1 MNTVTIKHW
10 KLFLDDE
17 RFPGKNVLG
26 SHRSLVICRSSQDA
40 IDRCLELKSLPNEI
54 MFDHDLGG
62 DDTSIRFI
70 KWMIDTLLDDTSGN
84 FKLPVDFKYSI
95 HSQNPIGAANIKS
108 YMDGIIEEFKQ

>member
-17 RFPGKNVLG
+17 RFPGKNVENAI
-26 SHRSLVICRSSQDA
+26 ICRSSQEA
-40 IDRCLELKSLPNEI
+40 IYLCLELKSFPNEI

-70 KWMIDTLLDDTSGN
+70 RWMIDMLLDDQSGN

-108 YMDGIIEEFKQ
+108 YMDGIIQEFK

>member
-1 MNTVTIKHW
+1 MSSMKHW

-17 RFPGKNVLG
+17 RFPGKNVENTII
-26 SHRSLVICRSSQDA
+26 RRSSQEA
-40 IDRCLELKSLPNEI
+40 IDLCLELKSFPNEI

-70 KWMIDTLLDDTSGN
+70 RWMIGMLLDDQSGN

-108 YMDGIIEEFKQ
+108 YMDGIIQEFKQ

>member
-1 MNTVTIKHW
+1 MTTITTIKHW

-17 RFPGKNVLG
+17 RFPAKHIENAII
-26 SHRSLVICRSSQDA
+26 RRSSKEA
-40 IDRCLELKSLPNEI
+40 IELCLEMKSFPNEI

-62 DDTSIRFI
+62 DDTSIHFI
-70 KWMIDTLLDDTSGN
+70 RWMIDMLLDDQSGN

-108 YMDGIIEEFKQ
+108 YMDGIIKEFK

>member
-1 MNTVTIKHW
+1 MRTATIKHW

-17 RFPGKNVLG
+17 RFPAKNVENAII
-26 SHRSLVICRSSQDA
+26 RRSSKEA
-40 IDRCLELKSLPNEI
+40 IELCLEMKSFPNEI

-70 KWMIDTLLDDTSGN
+70 RWMIDMLLDDQSGN

-108 YMDGIIEEFKQ
+108 YMDGIIQEFK

>member
-1 MNTVTIKHW
+1 MSTATIKCW

-17 RFPGKNVLG
+17 RFPAKNEENAI
-26 SHRSLVICRSSQDA
+26 ICRSSKEA
-40 IDRCLELKSLPNEI
+40 IELCLEMKSFPNEI

-70 KWMIDTLLDDTSGN
+70 RWMIDMLLDDQSGN
-84 FKLPVDFKYSI
+84 FKLPIDFKYSI

-108 YMDGIIEEFKQ
+108 YMDGIIKEFK